1 MLNLFPLTNP
11 IIVIFASSATETP
24 EDVGAELDA
33 IIGIP
38 TLAIFISISA
48 GILPL

>member
-1 MLNLFPLTNP
+1 MLNLSSLTNP
-11 IIVIFASSATETP
+11 IIVTLACSATETP
-24 EDVGAELDA
+24 DDVGAALDA
-33 IIGIP
+33 IIGMP